1 MNIFFFDFNNNINIL
16 FNNLNISFKAIF
28 NLNNNSNIN
37 NEEIIK
43 EIIDEV
49 DVVIE
54 HLEEIKNNY
63 NYIYSNKDI
72 YIDNGNKQLFD

>member
-28 NLNNNSNIN
+28 NLNNNCNIN

-49 DVVIE
+49 NIVIKY
-54 HLEEIKNNY
+54 LEEIKNNY
-63 NYIYSNKDI
+63 NYIYCNKDI
-72 YIDNGNKQLFD
+72 YIDNGNKELFD

>member
-37 NEEIIK
+37 NEEII
-43 EIIDEV
+43 DEV
-49 DVVIE
+49 DVVIKY
-54 HLEEIKNNY
+54 LEEIKNNY